1 MMRRSAG
8 DAGRERKE
16 DGDSL
21 GAEKMCD
28 VKGSPGPGR
37 GGGGVRSGVE
47 WMRGDAKQ
55 GQLKRGEPR

>member
-8 DAGRERKE
+8 DEGRERKE

-21 GAEKMCD
+21 GAEKICD

-37 GGGGVRSGVE
+37 GGEGGG
-47 WMRGDAKQ
+47 G
-55 GQLKRGEPR
+55 G

>member
-37 GGGGVRSGVE
+37 GGGVRSGVE
-47 WMRGDAKQ
+47 WMSGEAKQ
-55 GQLKRGEPR
+55 GQLNRGERR